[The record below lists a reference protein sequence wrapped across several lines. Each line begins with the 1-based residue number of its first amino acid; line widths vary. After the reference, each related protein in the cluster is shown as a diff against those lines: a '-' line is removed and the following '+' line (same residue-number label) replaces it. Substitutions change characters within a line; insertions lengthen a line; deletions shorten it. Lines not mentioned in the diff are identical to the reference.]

1 VSYFCL
7 TLLLDWLR
15 APSKR
20 GNSKAIGRG
29 VVIFRSAALEAA
41 ILTGLFY
48 VVTIY
53 LLDRFVLKQNQRLAL
68 NKSKGSV
75 HDKSDAGGIF

>member
-1 VSYFCL
+1 VSYSCL

-15 APSKR
+15 APSK
-20 GNSKAIGRG
+20 GAIPRPLGG
-29 VVIFRSAALEAA
+29 WLVIVGAAALEAA

-53 LLDRFVLKQNQRLAL
+53 LLDRFVLKNQRLAL
-68 NKSKGSV
+68 NKSNGFV
-75 HDKSDAGGIF
+75 HGKSEAGGIS